1 MLKRYFP
8 GDSRLAIAYIVLVL
22 FSLLT
27 VYSATESMAILHN
40 NMTRYIIKHFF
51 MVAIGVFIVI
61 LLQRVNYK
69 YHYLLAYPLLF
80 TAIVLLVLTLAMG
93 VSINSASRW
102 LVIPGTGFTFQTSD
116 FAKYALVNFLAAR
129 IFRLG
134 DNIKDFKKFFF
145 NMIAP
150 TLAVVMLIMPANL
163 STALLV
169 GLVAMIMMFIGGA
182 RIKHLFIVAL
192 IGVLFG
198 GLFIFL
204 APKVMPNSRVATW
217 EKRIEAFFS
226 DEEKA
231 TAEDYQA
238 VQAKIAIATGG
249 LLGKGPG
256 NSAQK
261 SVLPHPD
268 SDFIFAI
275 ILEEYGLEGGIIVIM
290 MYIIIFSRLFVNF
303 RKKRELTYGFY
314 LQLGVTL
321 MIVFQ
326 AFINIGVSVGI
337 FPVTGQPLPLVSMG
351 GSSFL
356 MTSIAYG
363 VLLSTTID
371 WKKKKEEETKELKT
385 EENESDN

>member
-1 MLKRYFP
+1 MLKKYFP
-8 GDSRLAIAYIVLVL
+8 GDNALSFIYIILVL
-22 FSLLT
+22 ASLLT
-27 VYSATESMAILHN
+27 VFSATESMAILHDS
-40 NMTRYIIKHFF
+40 MTRYFLKHFF
-51 MVAIGVFIVI
+51 MIIAGVVTV
-61 LLQRVNYK
+61 LVLQRVHYK
-69 YHYLLAYPLLF
+69 YHYLFAYPLLVI
-80 TAIVLLVLTLAMG
+80 AIVLLALTLVMG

-134 DNIKDFKKFFF
+134 DNIKIFKKFML
-145 NMIAP
+145 NMILP
-150 TLAVVMLIMPANL
+150 TLVVVMLIMPANL

-169 GLVAMIMMFIGGA
+169 GVVAMTMMFVGGA
-182 RIKHLFIVAL
+182 RFKHLLFV
-192 IGVLFG
+192 GVLGLLSG

-204 APKVMPNSRVATW
+204 APKLLPNTRVATW
-217 EKRIEAFFS
+217 EKRIEAFLS
-226 DEEKA
+226 DEKKN

-238 VQAKIAIATGG
+238 IQAKIAIATGG
-249 LLGKGPG
+249 VIGRGPG

-275 ILEEYGLEGGIIVIM
+275 ILEEYGVVGGIIVIA
-290 MYIIIFSRLFVNF
+290 MYILIFQRLYAHF
-303 RKKRELTYGFY
+303 RKKKELTYGLY
-314 LQLGVTL
+314 LQLGITL

-326 AFINIGVSVGI
+326 AFINIGVAVGI

-363 VLLSTTID
+363 ILLSTTID
-371 WKKKKEEETKELKT
+371 WKKRNEERKELKT
-385 EENESDN
+385 EKNESNY